1 MGGAKGRGAFVT
13 AVCRFRHETQDVSSR
28 QWSTCG
34 GSRLRQVIARYSRPA
49 MASIWSDEGKLAAW
63 LEVELAATEAWA
75 ELGVVPVDAARAIR
89 EGASVPA
96 PERVAELEAT
106 LHHDTAAFVD
116 AVAEQLGD
124 EGRWFHYGLTSSD
137 VVDTALS
144 LQIHAAGR
152 LILDDLDRAF
162 AAVVVRADEHR
173 ATLQMGRTHGVH
185 AEPTTF
191 GLKLAGWAFEL
202 DRGRRRIARALEEIR
217 VGKLSGAVGTYAATD
232 PELER
237 VACER
242 LGLEPA
248 PTSTQVIQRDRHAE
262 LLAALAVVA
271 SSLDTFA
278 LEIRHLARTEVAEV
292 QEPFGRGQKGSS
304 AMPHKRN
311 PVVAERICGLAR
323 VVRGAAMVG
332 LENVALWHER
342 DISHS
347 SAERVVIPDAFLALD
362 YMLDRFT
369 WLVDGLVVRTERMR
383 RNLEASHSL
392 FFSQRV
398 LLALVESG
406 LARDEAYRLVQR
418 NAMRAWDEELDFR
431 ELVRAD
437 DDIAGRIDLDA
448 VFDLGAYTRHVD
460 TVFAR
465 LHALADTK
473 EPVHA

>member
-1 MGGAKGRGAFVT
+1 M
-13 AVCRFRHETQDVSSR
+13 
-28 QWSTCG
+28 
-34 GSRLRQVIARYSRPA
+34 IARYSRPA
-49 MASIWSDEGKLAAW
+49 MARIWSDEGKLATW
-63 LEVELAATEAWA
+63 LEVELAATAAWA
-75 ELGVVPVDAARAIR
+75 ELGVVPADAAAALA
-89 EGASVPA
+89 EKATAPT

-116 AVAEQLGD
+116 AVAEGLGE

-137 VVDTALS
+137 VVDTALA
-144 LQIHAAGR
+144 LQIREAGR
-152 LILDDLDRAF
+152 LILEEIDRAF
-162 AAVVVRADEHR
+162 AAVVARAEEHR
-173 ATLQMGRTHGVH
+173 TTLTIGRTHGVH

-191 GLKLAGWAFEL
+191 GMKLAGWAFEL
-202 DRGRRRIARALEEIR
+202 DRGRRRVARGLEGMR

-237 VACER
+237 IACER

-248 PTSTQVIQRDRHAE
+248 PTSTQILQRDRHAE

-271 SSLDTFA
+271 SSLDKFA

-292 QEPFGRGQKGSS
+292 QEPFGQGQKGSS
-304 AMPHKRN
+304 SMPHKRN

-323 VVRGAAMVG
+323 VVRGAALVG

-369 WLVDGLVVRTERMR
+369 WLMDGLVVREERMR
-383 RNLEASHSL
+383 RNLEASHYL

-406 LARDEAYRLVQR
+406 LSRDDAYRLVQR

-437 DDIAGRIDLDA
+437 DEIAGRVDLDA
-448 VFDLGAYTRHVD
+448 VFDLDAYTRHVD
-460 TVFAR
+460 TVFTR